1 MKKERT
7 PRDGEEKNSKGWRRK
22 ELQGMKEERTSWN
35 GKGVD
40 SRNVEENDSKKWRGK
55 GLQYKGKSY
64 KCWVEYCCGKKVE

>member
-7 PRDGEEKNSKGWRRK
+7 P
-22 ELQGMKEERTSWN
+22 WN
-35 GKGVD
+35 GKGKD
-40 SRNVEENDSKKWRGK
+40 SRNGEENDSKKWRGN